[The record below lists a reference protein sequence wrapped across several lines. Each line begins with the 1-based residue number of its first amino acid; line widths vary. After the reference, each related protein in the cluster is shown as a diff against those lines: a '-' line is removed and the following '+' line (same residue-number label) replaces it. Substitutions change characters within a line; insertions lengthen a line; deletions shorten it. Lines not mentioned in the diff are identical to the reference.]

1 MGTQREWNGNQM
13 DRLDKRTET
22 LSKTKHVKKTCYA
35 FLASASMEKGQ
46 RSKYHGRSWEGSFCN
61 ENK

>member
-1 MGTQREWNGNQM
+1 M